1 MLGQYRLERE
11 IGEGGMG
18 RVFLARHALLKRP
31 TAVKM
36 LKPHMATD
44 EIVTRFEREAQL
56 ASQLLHP
63 NTVEVYDYGR
73 TPEGVF
79 YYVMEYLEGET
90 LDRIVGEH
98 GPMPL
103 GRALHVLKQICAA
116 LRVAHARSLVHRD
129 VKPHNIML
137 CRRGG
142 EYDVVKIL
150 DFGLV
155 KDTSDGEQRDITQ
168 YQRVLGTPRYMAPER
183 IRNPADADA
192 RSDIYS
198 VGAVAW
204 FLVTGREL
212 FAPAE
217 AHDLTYQ
224 VLHTPAPAPSEAGA
238 NVPPRFDALV
248 LSCLAKERN
257 ERPHDVRVVQALLE
271 ALAAEAPWTQGE
283 AEAWWRQHGVAAAEV
298 SEPSKAA

>member
-1 MLGQYRLERE
+1 
-11 IGEGGMG
+11 MG
-18 RVFLARHALLKRP
+18 KVYLARHALLKRP

-44 EIVTRFEREAQL
+44 EVVARFEREVQL
-56 ASQLLHP
+56 ASQLVHP

-73 TPEGVF
+73 TREGIF

-90 LDRIVGEH
+90 LDKLVTQH
-98 GPMPL
+98 GAMPVA
-103 GRALHVLKQICAA
+103 RAIHVLKQVCAA
-116 LRVAHARSLVHRD
+116 LREAHARSLVHRD

-155 KDTSDGEQRDITQ
+155 KDSGRNVSRDITQ

-183 IRNPADADA
+183 IRNAGDADA

-198 VGAVAW
+198 VGAVAY

-212 FAPAE
+212 FDTASE
-217 AHDLTYQ
+217 HDLAYQ
-224 VLHTPAPAPSEAGA
+224 TLHTPAPRMSES
-238 NVPPRFDALV
+238 VPDVPRRLDDLV
-248 LSCLAKERN
+248 ARCLQKERG
-257 ERPHDVRVVQALLE
+257 ERPHDIVLLMALLE
-271 ALAAEAPWTQGE
+271 ALAVEFPWSQQK
-283 AEAWWRQHGVAAAEV
+283 AEAWWRQNMTASA
-298 SEPSKAA
+298 SEKTGS